1 MKARWLGFLAMGAFL
16 IAAPVVQA
24 EITIKFS
31 HVVSEDTPKGK
42 GANMFRDKVAERLG
56 GKVKVEV
63 FPSSQ
68 LYNDKD
74 VLKALLRNDVQLA
87 APSLSKFGRFT
98 KKYGVFDLPF
108 LFKNTD
114 SVQCFTEGEKGKE
127 LLKAA
132 GNKGYLGLA
141 YWMNGM
147 KQISAN
153 KPLGVPSDAKD
164 QKFRVMS
171 SDVLVAQFEAIEAN
185 PQKMAFSEVYNALQT
200 GVIDGQEN
208 TWSNMYTK
216 KFFEVQKN
224 ISESNHGVLEYLVVT
239 NSKFWN
245 GLPDDIRAELDK
257 ILAEVT
263 VEVNKLAL
271 EKAAADRKKIV
282 ESGKTTVT
290 VLTEEQLEQ
299 WRKAMQPVW
308 SKFED
313 EIGKDTIDAVLACN
327 K

>member
-1 MKARWLGFLAMGAFL
+1 MKFRKLSLLLVSALFAF
-16 IAAPVVQA
+16 APFAQA
-24 EITIKFS
+24 EIVIKFS

-42 GANMFRDKVAERLG
+42 GANMFRDLVKERMGDKVT
-56 GKVKVEV
+56 VEV

-108 LFKNTD
+108 LFNNTD

-127 LLKAA
+127 LLAA
-132 GNKGYLGLA
+132 MNEKGYQGLA

-147 KQISAN
+147 KQVSAN
-153 KPLGVPSDAKD
+153 KPLNVPGDAKD

-171 SDVLVAQFEAIEAN
+171 SDVLVAQFEAVGAN
-185 PQKMAFSEVYNALQT
+185 PQKMAFSEVYNGLQT

-216 KFFEVQKN
+216 KFFEVQSN

-239 NSKFWN
+239 NSKFWD
-245 GLPDDIRAELDK
+245 GLDADIRTELAA

-271 EKAAADRKKIV
+271 AKADEDRKKIE

-290 VLTEEQLEQ
+290 VLEEAQLEQ
-299 WRKAMQPVW
+299 WRVAMKPVW
-308 SKFED
+308 AQFEE
-313 EIGKDTIDAVLACN
+313 EIGADVLAAVQACN
-327 K
+327 